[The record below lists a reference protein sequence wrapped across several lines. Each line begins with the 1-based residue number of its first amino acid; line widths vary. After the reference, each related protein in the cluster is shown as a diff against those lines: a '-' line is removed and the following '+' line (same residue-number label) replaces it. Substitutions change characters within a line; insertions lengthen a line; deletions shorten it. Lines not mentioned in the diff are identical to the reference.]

1 MQSLRTVIS
10 CCQQLSQV
18 VGFHL
23 GAGLTTIF
31 SFSVLCSGTSS
42 AVTAD
47 LSGNITLPT
56 ISAQI
61 ASQNIPLL
69 ASQRREP
76 IFLTAAVELIHSPAA
91 CLSPKTPNSR
101 CQRLIQKANSCKIVK
116 SQHLCAELQ
125 WKSWREKAFCSW
137 HQCHG
142 NSSSAAQSDQ
152 LPTALQPPG
161 RWGMCTA
168 LFQLPN
174 HYLLLGLQMWRTW
187 QESSR
192 KQSLY

>member
-1 MQSLRTVIS
+1 MIS

-31 SFSVLCSGTSS
+31 SFSILCSSTSS

-69 ASQRREP
+69 ASQRHQP
-76 IFLTAAVELIHSPAA
+76 IFSTARVELIHSPAA
-91 CLSPKTPNSR
+91 LLFPKTPNSR

-116 SQHLCAELQ
+116 SQQLCAELQ
-125 WKSWREKAFCSW
+125 WKTS
-137 HQCHG
+137 
-142 NSSSAAQSDQ
+142 Q
-152 LPTALQPPG
+152 LKGESLLLMASVPWKFKFFQPPG
-161 RWGMCTA
+161 RWECA
-168 LFQLPN
+168 LLFLSFA
-174 HYLLLGLQMWRTW
+174 T
-187 QESSR
+187 S
-192 KQSLY
+192 